1 MHTGTIKNL
10 AETLFRVQTFIKAS
24 QTENRF
30 LTMKIDDF
38 ERLLEKTARSEPL
51 TDLVDALHELHSRT
65 VVTLLDNSA
74 NKQNLRGAY
83 GKGMID
89 MIKVLMDFE
98 RELYQDALT
107 AQMDRAVQYRIKA
120 DTVRENKIRRQIKKL
135 AAEGMGGTA
144 IAKQLKISRTSVYR
158 LLNGEAT
165 ES

>member
-65 VVTLLDNSA
+65 VVTLLD
-74 NKQNLRGAY
+74 KQNLRGAY